1 MDYEHPSPSK
11 SVFNPVMPALDVTDD
26 DAYPTPTGPRDIEK
40 LLSGLPGYARV
51 LCAITAAE
59 MVVHLWEESPIV
71 EEELSDYKDWP
82 RKSLAGLTEFLCEGH
97 SENAPH
103 IITSDMVVD
112 EALIDGQLFAVAS
125 AVDDIVW
132 EMERPYEEGASGSGP
147 DYASHAVSDAA
158 RAEMIASPSSKSE
171 EAVQS
176 FYEKWWQRCRARLA
190 FRLDKSVAINN

>member
-1 MDYEHPSPSK
+1 MTYEHPSPSE

-26 DAYPTPTGPRDIEK
+26 EAYPTPTGPDDVEK
-40 LLSGLPGYARV
+40 LLARLPGYARV

-82 RKSLAGLTEFLCEGH
+82 RESLEALAEYLLDGETKKARP
-97 SENAPH
+97 N

-125 AVDDIVW
+125 AVDDVVW
-132 EMERPYEEGASGSGP
+132 EMKQYEERVAEPGYP
-147 DYASHAVSDAA
+147 FHKAVSSAA
-158 RAEMIASPSSKSE
+158 RAEMIASNSSPS
-171 EAVQS
+171 EALQS
-176 FYEKWWQRCRARLA
+176 FYKKWWQRCRARLA
-190 FRLDKSVAINN
+190 FRVDKSVTIN